1 LAIAVLAVSEA
12 LAIAVLRA
20 LKVLSLIS
28 VSGVRLISPTIFL
41 RKSRSALANDP
52 LPLPLIISI
61 ASLRDAKLPTAPAS
75 APVILRIL

>member
-1 LAIAVLAVSEA
+1 LISF
-12 LAIAVLRA
+12 LRA
-20 LKVLSLIS
+20 VKVLPL
-28 VSGVRLISPTIFL
+28 VTVLSPSPIILF
-41 RKSRSALANDP
+41 RRSISALANDP